1 MPAGKPVLPV
11 AAEHGQPAG
20 GAGGADGGLH
30 RFGLHQPRAAAGHP
44 QPVPAGATGHPA
56 AGERLGRSGE
66 LARAEGASADAWAPT
81 GIFIKK
87 KKNTHTYVAM

>member
-11 AAEHGQPAG
+11 AAEHEQPAG

-44 QPVPAGATGHPA
+44 EPVRAGATGHPA
-56 AGERLGRSGE
+56 AGAHLDRSGE
-66 LARAEGASADAWAPT
+66 SARAEGASADAQAPA

-87 KKNTHTYVAM
+87 THTHTYVTM